1 VTPARPPKDHQPE
14 SPERQAG
21 PSAAG
26 KDGPAPTARQSA
38 TVPWDH
44 IILGLKR
51 TTKEFVEN
59 VLENIIESII
69 VTDLA
74 GRLVLFNKYSQ
85 EMFGY
90 TAEEVLG
97 RHIAVLGALRPDVIG
112 HIRRNK
118 PYNGEVILR
127 RKDGTRFPAHVRNV
141 PLRDE
146 EGKPVAMVG
155 VATDL
160 TRKKEEERTARE
172 VARLKAFNE
181 NIIASLNDG
190 ILIIDLTGR
199 ITFANQRMAE
209 MLGYT
214 AGTLEWCHYSELVPL
229 SGRTLFRDLISRG
242 GEDNSRTTFEV
253 SWLTCDGKK
262 LPTLVSTSWLR
273 DPSGPQGVIAAV
285 TDFSEVKSL
294 KEELF
299 QSEKMS
305 LVGTLAS
312 EVAHEINNPLG
323 GLIVAVQMM
332 IKDLEADVFDRESFM
347 QELRDVEHDAKRCR
361 DITRQL
367 LDFSRPISGERSLLG
382 LNQAIED
389 GLILVQRQAEL
400 DNVVFIKD
408 YAEDLPRILANT
420 NSLQQVV
427 INLVKNACDAM
438 SQGGEV
444 TIRTGRFDDEKGAWV
459 RALIEDTGPGIP
471 PAIAQN
477 IFNPFLTTKGKGRG
491 TGLGLPVSKRIV
503 EEFGGHLTFWNKD
516 TGGAVFQI
524 LFPAA

>member
-1 VTPARPPKDHQPE
+1 MKGSADN
-14 SPERQAG
+14 SP
-21 PSAAG
+21 AG
-26 KDGPAPTARQSA
+26 KSPRTAQPHPQGPDRSEPPVQ
-38 TVPWDH
+38 WDH

-59 VLENIIESII
+59 VLENIIESIV
-69 VTDLA
+69 VTDLS

-90 TAEEVLG
+90 TAQEVLG
-97 RHIAVLGALRPDVIG
+97 RHIVILGAARPDVIG
-112 HIRRNK
+112 QIRRNQ
-118 PYNGEVILR
+118 PYVGEVILR
-127 RKDGTRFPAHVRNV
+127 QKNGTRFPARIRCV

-146 EGKPVAMVG
+146 GGQPVAMVG

-160 TRKKEEERTARE
+160 TRKKQEERIAKE
-172 VARLKAFNE
+172 MARLKAFNE

-190 ILIIDLTGR
+190 IVIIDLSGH
-199 ITFANQRMAE
+199 ITFSNQRMDE
-209 MLGYT
+209 LLGHP
-214 AGTLEWCHYSELVPL
+214 AGNLKGKHFSELVPME
-229 SGRTLFRDLISRG
+229 GRLLFRDLISREG
-242 GEDNSRTTFEV
+242 RKDGRTTFEV
-253 SWLTCDGKK
+253 SWITRGGHK
-262 LPTLVSTSWLR
+262 LPTLVSTSWLS
-273 DPSGPQGVIAAV
+273 DESGPQGVIAAV

-332 IKDLEADVFDRESFM
+332 IKDLETDVFDRESFM
-347 QELRDVEHDAKRCR
+347 RELRDVEHDAKRCR

-367 LDFSRPISGERSLLG
+367 LDFSRPISGERSLLD
-382 LNQAIED
+382 LNAIIED
-389 GLILVQRQAEL
+389 ALILVQRQAEL
-400 DNVVFIKD
+400 DNVVFHKQ
-408 YAEDLPRILANT
+408 YHPDLPLILANS

-438 SQGGEV
+438 APGGEV
-444 TIRTGRFDDEKGAWV
+444 TIATDWFEDEKGSWV
-459 RALIEDTGPGIP
+459 RALVRDTGPGIP
-471 PAIAQN
+471 EDIAEN

-503 EEFGGHLTFWNKD
+503 EEFGGSLTFWNQE
-516 TGGAVFQI
+516 GSGAVFQV
-524 LFPAA
+524 LFPITRARP